1 MRGKKY
7 DQVHLVA
14 DVRTPDDAFTTG
26 VRGVSL
32 STWWNRVRY
41 TAYAPAYDLAVAHL
55 PLFQRGRRRSLAL
68 ADFRRGERVL
78 MVAGGTGLDLAYLP
92 DGIDVI
98 ATDVTP
104 AMVTRMAMRAQAL
117 REAGRDLQVRTQVM
131 DAARLTLPDESVDG
145 VILHL
150 ALAVVPDPVA
160 AIREAARVLRPGGR
174 IAVFDKFLPDGER
187 PSLRRR
193 IAAVVMRL
201 VATDLNRQLGPL
213 LKAAGLRVVASEAI
227 GLGGMFVVARVESRN
242 R

>member
-1 MRGKKY
+1 MRGRKC
-7 DQVHLVA
+7 DQVSLVA
-14 DVRTPDDAFTTG
+14 DARTPDDVFAAS
-26 VRGVSL
+26 VRGVSIA
-32 STWWNRVRY
+32 TWWNRVRY

-68 ADFRRGERVL
+68 ADFRRGEQVL
-78 MVAGGTGLDLAYLP
+78 MIAGGTGLDLAYLP
-92 DGIDVI
+92 DGIDVL

-104 AMVTRMAMRAQAL
+104 AMVTRMAVRAQAL
-117 REAGRDLQVRTQVM
+117 RDTGRDIQVQTQVM
-131 DAARLTLPDESVDG
+131 DAARVMLPDQSVDG

-213 LKAAGLRVVASEAI
+213 LKAAGLRVVATESI
-227 GLGGMFVVARVESRN
+227 GLSGMFVVARVEKS
-242 R
+242 